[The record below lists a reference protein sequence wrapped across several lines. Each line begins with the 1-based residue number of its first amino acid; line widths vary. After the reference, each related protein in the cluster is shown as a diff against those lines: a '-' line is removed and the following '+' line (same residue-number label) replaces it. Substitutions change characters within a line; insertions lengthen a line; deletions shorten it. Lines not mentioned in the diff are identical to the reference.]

1 VPNRKFIIAA
11 TSARG
16 FAQAA
21 TDCGHE
27 MIVLDAFL
35 DKDTR
40 RVASKTFKLKFN
52 ENVQGVSLDAADFK
66 RVFAEI
72 NLDAVDGFIYSS
84 LFDNAAD
91 LLAWVAERVPLVG
104 NAPNIL
110 KQAKDFSFF
119 KLLDD
124 LGIPHPRVRLTLPKA
139 DGNWLAKT
147 LGGSGGLHIRPTNQA
162 DLHLIKSR
170 DYFQEKIA
178 GMPISML
185 FVANGK
191 TAQTIGFNQ
200 QFVAPTVEMPY
211 RFAGA
216 VSNVLIPPNI
226 HAAFEH
232 AAQQLTNALNLRGLN
247 NLDAILD
254 GEKLWILELNP
265 RLSASFHLY
274 ENLFSLHLQGVAG
287 DLTTYKAH
295 ENACAALIIYA
306 DDAISIPA
314 DFTWPDWTADIPSAE
329 VGESGVKITQNA
341 PVCSVLASAGNAEMA
356 QKLVH
361 QRAEK
366 LRDMLKIQAE

>member
-1 VPNRKFIIAA
+1 M
-11 TSARG
+11 
-16 FAQAA
+16 
-21 TDCGHE
+21 HE
-27 MIVLDAFL
+27 NSIDRSDFMRLFL
-35 DKDTR
+35 EM
-40 RVASKTFKLKFN
+40 S
-52 ENVQGVSLDAADFK
+52 
-66 RVFAEI
+66 AEI
-72 NLDAVDGFIYSS
+72 NLDEVDGFLYGS
-84 LFDNAAD
+84 LFDSAPD
-91 LLAWVAERVPLVG
+91 LLAWVAERVPLIG

-110 KQAKDFSFF
+110 RQAKGFSFF

-162 DLHLIKSR
+162 DLHLIKSS

-178 GMPISML
+178 GTPVSML

-200 QFVAPTVEMPY
+200 QLVAPTVEMPY

-216 VSNVLIPPNI
+216 VSNALIKPDI

-232 AAQQLTNALNLRGLN
+232 AAQHLTYAFNLRGLN

-287 DLTTYKAH
+287 DLTIYEAH
-295 ENACAALIIYA
+295 ENARAALIIYA
-306 DDAISIPA
+306 DDAINIPA

-329 VGESGVKITQNA
+329 VGEPGVKITPNA
-341 PVCSVLASAGNAEMA
+341 PICSVLASAVNARMA
-356 QKLVH
+356 QKLVQ

-366 LRDMLKIQAE
+366 LRNMLKNSG